1 MYRFVHHLHLSEWRV
16 LVAFVVCGGAGGIGI
31 GIEIDMLRLQR

>member
-1 MYRFVHHLHLSEWRV
+1 MYRFVHHFHLFEWRV

-31 GIEIDMLRLQR
+31 DNEIVMLRLQR

>member
-16 LVAFVVCGGAGGIGI
+16 LVAFVVYGGAGGIDN
-31 GIEIDMLRLQR
+31 EMDMLRLQR